1 MCGCVHVSVSVC
13 VVFVVCGCVSLSVRV
28 SAYGV
33 SAHES
38 SSAI

>member
-1 MCGCVHVSVSVC
+1 MSVSVG

-38 SSAI
+38 SSTI